1 MFRYKNYQI
10 YFLILGLLLILRSYH
25 SFFNLSI
32 GEHDW
37 TFLSIGRSL
46 FNGNLPYLE
55 EWVLRGP
62 FSFTFYAGAF
72 FFKNYIFALKTFGII
87 SVWISCIAL
96 FQISK
101 KLYGY
106 KASLFSSFG
115 LAIAASSEESFLTSE
130 VELFILPF
138 ISFFVYFAF
147 ENLTKP
153 SKYNIIFAGI
163 MISLATLMR
172 PYLGVIAILGVLIF
186 LYSEK
191 NKLLNIF
198 LYVISGLAPLL
209 VLIILYSKNSNGLE
223 VLWSSTISAHL
234 AYPGGRPFLIGFFLF
249 LDGFTLKQWYP
260 VFILSLIVPF
270 INKKISKESFFILF
284 LLIVIIFLF
293 LLTRKFSNYYIL
305 VALPL
310 MFVIVSSF
318 FNKNNNVSNKIL
330 ISFIILSC
338 LGPLINNF
346 SEQIKLKYRPINK
359 QIILY
364 NHLKDIIKEDETIFS
379 FDNGLYILLNKE
391 LPTKISHPSDLF
403 RNYMLRAYFDDP
415 NYNSE
420 LELNKIINKKPNY
433 IIMLSIWSPKLPL
446 SITKKINDNYEV
458 VNFINKEEI
467 KKINE
472 INKNYLNK
480 VTLYKL
486 KL

>member
-1 MFRYKNYQI
+1 
-10 YFLILGLLLILRSYH
+10 
-25 SFFNLSI
+25 
-32 GEHDW
+32 
-37 TFLSIGRSL
+37 
-46 FNGNLPYLE
+46 
-55 EWVLRGP
+55 
-62 FSFTFYAGAF
+62 
-72 FFKNYIFALKTFGII
+72 
-87 SVWISCIAL
+87 
-96 FQISK
+96 
-101 KLYGY
+101 
-106 KASLFSSFG
+106 
-115 LAIAASSEESFLTSE
+115 
-130 VELFILPF
+130 
-138 ISFFVYFAF
+138 
-147 ENLTKP
+147 
-153 SKYNIIFAGI
+153 
-163 MISLATLMR
+163 
-172 PYLGVIAILGVLIF
+172 
-186 LYSEK
+186 
-191 NKLLNIF
+191 
-198 LYVISGLAPLL
+198 
-209 VLIILYSKNSNGLE
+209 
-223 VLWSSTISAHL
+223 
-234 AYPGGRPFLIGFFLF
+234 
-249 LDGFTLKQWYP
+249 
-260 VFILSLIVPF
+260 
-270 INKKISKESFFILF
+270 
-284 LLIVIIFLF
+284 
-293 LLTRKFSNYYIL
+293 
-305 VALPL
+305 